1 MPDVQILE
9 FLLWEPVL
17 QSFLEQ
23 YIIQNSKIEVTKGG
37 REMCCHSISIHLCQG
52 SAKTIW
58 DSALFGVYLN

>member
-17 QSFLEQ
+17 QSFLGQ

-52 SAKTIW
+52 SAKTI
-58 DSALFGVYLN
+58 